1 MSKLSTQAILAI
13 IIVVF
18 FMIVTGIIA
27 IYGFANDIQGSS
39 AITITYLKE
48 YSSIFTGII
57 GTIIGYFFGK
67 GEEKKV

>member
-67 GEEKKV
+67 GEEKKA